1 MCHNIQSKPFRLSPP
16 IPRALPYGF
25 LLCVVFSVF
34 LTEVTA
40 AQPVSDDLTFPY
52 QAIVSKDD
60 AQVRSGPGI
69 VHYATGKLAQN
80 STAEVYRHDPG
91 GWCAIR
97 PTAGCFSLIPES
109 AIEII
114 EAGIGEVT
122 EDGTQAWVGTELGP
136 VEKPLWQIKLKKG
149 EMVDVIGQA
158 SWPNPEGHSTTW
170 YQVSP
175 PAGEFRWIHISDL
188 QLPPSLEQLVT
199 PTQSIVR
206 SQPAAA
212 LASNTGIAGANP
224 RDGQVRQA
232 TYQSEISVKPPAFPR
247 TLNDVNQGWRQAS
260 REDRKDRFNSG
271 NQATGAR
278 DANDSLGNE
287 SAVSHFSQPPIDN
300 SNPYGNLANSLMPG
314 YAPERLASAN
324 VNSRFDLEQLNQ
336 RPYSGNSGFGIPG
349 LPAAAM
355 GTNSSLPLSVR
366 LSELEFK
373 LSNEMIKEPNQWRL
387 IDLQTV
393 ADSIYQSTSDP
404 RERLQAQQLLK
415 KLENCRKIRSGYLE
429 AYRAGGAA
437 VNGLVGSGVAT
448 EELVSL
454 STTYDAMGWLNELVR
469 DGGTSKSTY
478 VLQDDNGK
486 ITHHLS
492 PGPGLNLHGY
502 LKSKI
507 GVIGQRGYHNTLDLN
522 HVTVE
527 RVVELEKK
535 NNPGRRVWLRAYIQ
549 VGFTSTQRA
558 NET

>member
-16 IPRALPYGF
+16 IRPALPHGF
-25 LLCVVFSVF
+25 LLCLIFSVF
-34 LTEVTA
+34 LTELTA

-52 QAIVSKDD
+52 QAIVLKDD

-80 STAEVYRHDPG
+80 STVEVHRHDPG

-97 PTAGCFSLIPES
+97 PTEGCFSLIPES

-114 EAGIGEVT
+114 EEGIGEVT

-136 VEKPLWQIKLKKG
+136 VDKPLWQIKLKKG

-188 QLPPSLEQLVT
+188 QLPPSLEQLVA
-199 PTQSIVR
+199 PTQSIIQ
-206 SQPAAA
+206 SQPGVVA
-212 LASNTGIAGANP
+212 LASNTSIAGA
-224 RDGQVRQA
+224 RSVGGQVRQA

-247 TLNDVNQGWRQAS
+247 TLNDVNRGWRQAS
-260 REDRKDRFNSG
+260 REERKNRFSG
-271 NQATGAR
+271 DKTTGAL
-278 DANDSLGNE
+278 DANYNLGNA
-287 SAVSHFSQPPIDN
+287 SPVSHFSQPQVDN
-300 SNPYGNLANSLMPG
+300 SYPYGNLASSSMQG

-336 RPYSGNSGFGIPG
+336 RPYSGNAGFGIPG
-349 LPAAAM
+349 LPGAAT
-355 GTNSSLPLSVR
+355 GTASSLPLSVR

-429 AYRAGGAA
+429 AYQRGGAA

-448 EELVSL
+448 EALISL

-486 ITHHLS
+486 ITHHLA

-535 NNPGRRVWLRAYIQ
+535 K
-549 VGFTSTQRA
+549 
-558 NET
+558 